1 MKRRAGYCGFRVLQK
16 RSRLDEAVR
25 FYTAA
30 CSIRPE
36 TAHQLAHALDLRGD
50 SDEALAVF
58 RQNEAVCRA
67 AIRINSDY
75 AELHCRLACDL
86 VRQGML
92 DEAYA
97 EYREVERLDP
107 KWPGIVIPLPSFV
120 IILERAIRHKPDHAA
135 KAELRREVLGWL
147 KAQDDVGSKRPI
159 GDDAKAHT
167 EAGKTLQ
174 YWKLDTNLA
183 GIRARAVLAQLPE
196 SERRQG
202 QLWAEIETL
211 FKRAERSPRDSR
223 SEPRLT
229 RSGNLLNGRFGP

>member
-1 MKRRAGYCGFRVLQK
+1 MR
-16 RSRLDEAVR
+16 
-25 FYTAA
+25 
-30 CSIRPE
+30 
-36 TAHQLAHALDLRGD
+36 LDLRGD

-97 EYREVERLDP
+97 EYREVERLNP

-183 GIRARAVLAQLPE
+183 GIRAQRSWPSSPSL
-196 SERRQG
+196 SEGKAR
-202 QLWAEIETL
+202 
-211 FKRAERSPRDSR
+211 
-223 SEPRLT
+223 
-229 RSGNLLNGRFGP
+229 RSGRKSRPCSNAPSQPTRQPQ